1 MYITN
6 YNIFADNK
14 VLYYLM
20 TKRRK
25 KKRKEKKI
33 LLESSN
39 YLAPETQDLSELE
52 RRFWAIATAT
62 ASSTFQIITFKTI

>member
-6 YNIFADNK
+6 YNIFADTK

-20 TKRRK
+20 TKRK
-25 KKRKEKKI
+25 KKRKKI

-52 RRFWAIATAT
+52 RRF
-62 ASSTFQIITFKTI
+62 